1 MHWNNDKFQLLPVI
15 CYAIA
20 VKWSFRSDAIVGR
33 SQRILHPVV
42 PTQLSLFDVGG
53 LPGVTQAPMAELWLI
68 TSRTVVS
75 RNYIFISIATIS
87 PSPIGLWLM
96 KAEVKWAARIDRHV
110 DNIGG

>member
-1 MHWNNDKFQLLPVI
+1 
-15 CYAIA
+15 
-20 VKWSFRSDAIVGR
+20 
-33 SQRILHPVV
+33 
-42 PTQLSLFDVGG
+42 
-53 LPGVTQAPMAELWLI
+53 MAELWLI